1 MRVHQL
7 SQRSLVDYLYLV
19 QVVVQSNLFVQE
31 LPQGVHKGQA
41 TVEVFI
47 INIADFVGDRGTSTL
62 C

>member
-7 SQRSLVDYLYLV
+7 SQRSLVDDLYLV

-31 LPQGVHKGQA
+31 FPQGVHKGQA
-41 TVEVFI
+41 PVEVFI
-47 INIADFVGDRGTSTL
+47 INIADLVRNRGTSPL